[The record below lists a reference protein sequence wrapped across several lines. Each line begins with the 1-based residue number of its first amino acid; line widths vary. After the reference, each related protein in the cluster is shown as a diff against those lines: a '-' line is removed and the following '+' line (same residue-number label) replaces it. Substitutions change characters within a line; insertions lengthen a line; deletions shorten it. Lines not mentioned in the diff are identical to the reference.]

1 MINEFK
7 NILLAGIGSAAYTY
21 EKASNLVDEM
31 VQKGKIT
38 VNEGKELSEEL
49 KRTIDENEK
58 SKNSSEEKQL
68 TREDII
74 SIFNEL
80 NFVNK
85 NDLND
90 INNKI
95 KSLEDKISKLEK

>member
-38 VNEGKELSEEL
+38 VNEGKDLSEEL
-49 KRTIDENEK
+49 KRTIDENKK

-95 KSLEDKISKLEK
+95 KSLEDKISQLEK

>member
-49 KRTIDENEK
+49 KRTIDENK
-58 SKNSSEEKQL
+58 KCKNSSEEKQL
-68 TREDII
+68 TKEDII

-90 INNKI
+90 INDKI
-95 KSLEDKISKLEK
+95 KSLEAKISQLEK

>member
-21 EKASNLVDEM
+21 EKASDLVDEM

-49 KRTIDENEK
+49 KRTIDENKK

-95 KSLEDKISKLEK
+95 KSLEDKISQLEK

>member
-1 MINEFK
+1 
-7 NILLAGIGSAAYTY
+7 
-21 EKASNLVDEM
+21 M

-38 VNEGKELSEEL
+38 VNEGKELSQEL
-49 KRTIDENEK
+49 KRTIDENKE

-95 KSLEDKISKLEK
+95 KSLEDKISQLEK

>member
-49 KRTIDENEK
+49 KRTIDENKK

-95 KSLEDKISKLEK
+95 KSLEDKISQLEK

>member
-49 KRTIDENEK
+49 KRTIDENKE

-95 KSLEDKISKLEK
+95 KSLEDKISQLEK

>member
-38 VNEGKELSEEL
+38 VNEGKELSQEL
-49 KRTIDENEK
+49 KRTIDENKE

-90 INNKI
+90 ISNKI
-95 KSLEDKISKLEK
+95 KSLEDKISQLEK

>member
-38 VNEGKELSEEL
+38 VNEGKELSQEL
-49 KRTIDENEK
+49 KRTIDENKE

-95 KSLEDKISKLEK
+95 KSLEDKISQLEK